1 MLRPWRLLT
10 IPGIVSFGAFGEFCA
25 GYQDRK
31 NKDVRGS
38 DMEKVKFAF
47 ADGNGEDEFLYLKNK
62 DQRER
67 VYSCCGVGG

>member
-10 IPGIVSFGAFGEFCA
+10 IPDVSFGAFGDFVQ

-31 NKDVRGS
+31 IKDVRGS

-47 ADGNGEDEFLYLKNK
+47 ADGNGEDEFFYT
-62 DQRER
+62 
-67 VYSCCGVGG
+67 